1 MFVSSWSCH
10 VSQMVSQVLNTSKWF
25 FVRSIENCFWISKF
39 SGAPASRKEFLTI
52 ARQPQ
57 VDFSVREA
65 ALAVGMSPARHM
77 VEADLTW
84 FEGMGNRVTNVL
96 STFHVNCTSGQICLV
111 LVGLRDLQWWDLSW
125 SSYVILLACTWY
137 IMSPVPHPEAKR
149 TESCR
154 MNLEKCMRRVPS
166 LPRWDLFWQERQE
179 PTFRNKLRELG
190 P

>member
-1 MFVSSWSCH
+1 MDKSHGDRAAVYGSKFQAQDRFWSCLC
-10 VSQMVSQVLNTSKWF
+10 QVGHAMSPKWSPKSSIHPSGF

-39 SGAPASRKEFLTI
+39 SGAPASLKEFLTI
-52 ARQPQ
+52 AKQPQ

-111 LVGLRDLQWWDLSW
+111 LVGLRDLQ
-125 SSYVILLACTWY
+125 
-137 IMSPVPHPEAKR
+137 
-149 TESCR
+149 
-154 MNLEKCMRRVPS
+154 
-166 LPRWDLFWQERQE
+166 
-179 PTFRNKLRELG
+179 
-190 P
+190 